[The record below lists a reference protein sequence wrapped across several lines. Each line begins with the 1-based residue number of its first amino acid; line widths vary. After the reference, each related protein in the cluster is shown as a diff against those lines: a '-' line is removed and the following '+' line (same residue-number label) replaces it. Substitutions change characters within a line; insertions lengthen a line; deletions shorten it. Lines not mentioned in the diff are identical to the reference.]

1 MAGGHAH
8 FTKSR
13 QYFVKRCRSF
23 FIYFLVKKG
32 VIQISRTVR
41 QGLSLRPSC
50 FLVLIVWRKE
60 DIRLISVSPARY
72 NSRVFIDRNLPKN
85 KQNFVPRI
93 YIACFL
99 GEELHPRGISM
110 GLLHA

>member
-1 MAGGHAH
+1 MIGSHGDHLTNGRRTH
-8 FTKSR
+8 PFYKESTILCQTLSL
-13 QYFVKRCRSF
+13 FI
-23 FIYFLVKKG
+23 IYFLVKKG
-32 VIQISRTVR
+32 MIQISRTVR

-85 KQNFVPRI
+85 KQKLRSSYLHCLLPR
-93 YIACFL
+93 
-99 GEELHPRGISM
+99 
-110 GLLHA
+110 

>member
-1 MAGGHAH
+1 M
-8 FTKSR
+8 
-13 QYFVKRCRSF
+13 
-23 FIYFLVKKG
+23 
-32 VIQISRTVR
+32 IQISRTVR
-41 QGLSLRPSC
+41 KSLGLRPSC

-60 DIRLISVSPARY
+60 DIRLTSVSPARY

-99 GEELHPRGISM
+99 GEELHPRRISM